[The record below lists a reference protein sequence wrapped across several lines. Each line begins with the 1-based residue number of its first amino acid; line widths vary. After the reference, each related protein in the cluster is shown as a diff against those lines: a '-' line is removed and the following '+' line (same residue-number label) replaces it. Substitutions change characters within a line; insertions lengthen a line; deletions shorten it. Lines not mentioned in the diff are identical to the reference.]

1 METKKLW
8 YLKAAFIKGL
18 LDHIQKDRA
27 LLKTHPD
34 WEMKWKDTFD
44 EFMIR
49 VPHME
54 DRLARNGK
62 NKTIT
67 HISFVVEMEENAN
80 VRVDINDKLNV
91 LKSVFKQRRGS
102 TKNRGAWYMEYL
114 QAHNHSALRN
124 SLIMSMSD
132 GKDETETAN
141 CIAVEFNKYLS
152 GDGLDIEW
160 DITLDKMWTNYYI
173 KQFLKDHVGV
183 DSWEDVSSEDKKKCY
198 LYYDPN
204 STRFILPDWNNIV
217 KLRYDD

>member
-1 METKKLW
+1 
-8 YLKAAFIKGL
+8 
-18 LDHIQKDRA
+18 
-27 LLKTHPD
+27 
-34 WEMKWKDTFD
+34 
-44 EFMIR
+44 
-49 VPHME
+49 ME

-80 VRVDINDKLNV
+80 VRVDINDKLNM

-102 TKNRGAWYMEYL
+102 PKNRGAWYMEYL

-124 SLIMSMSD
+124 SLIATMSD

-183 DSWEDVSSEDKKKCY
+183 SSWEDVSTEEKKKCY

-217 KLRYDD
+217 KLKWDD